1 MNRIARRLLT
11 LARLPR
17 AARGAAMAL
26 VLALVVAAPVAA
38 AAPTRTVYDLE
49 PFLIHAGRA
58 CAFDVEGQPSWGF
71 QAETDFSDGSVLYSV
86 QAHGAYVNVDTGAS
100 FWVEDTYRQL
110 IRVDAQTGNLLVVE
124 SGSIS
129 QNFHPGDV
137 GPYGVAGSNGEFYDF
152 RGTIRFTYD
161 TVLNRIT
168 EFASTGTVTDICA
181 ALS

>member
-11 LARLPR
+11 SARLTR
-17 AARGAAMAL
+17 AMRGALIAL
-26 VLALVVAAPVAA
+26 VLAMVVAAPAA
-38 AAPTRTVYDLE
+38 AAQPPRTVYGLE

-58 CAFDVEGQPSWGF
+58 CAFDVEGQPAWGF

-86 QAHGAYVNVDTGAS
+86 HAHGAYVNVETGAS

-124 SGSIS
+124 NGSIS

-137 GPYGVAGSNGEFYDF
+137 GPFGVAGSSGEFYDF
-152 RGTIRFTYD
+152 RGTIWFTYD
-161 TVLNRIT
+161 TVSNRIT
-168 EFASTGTVTDICA
+168 QFAYKGTVTDICA
-181 ALS
+181 AIS